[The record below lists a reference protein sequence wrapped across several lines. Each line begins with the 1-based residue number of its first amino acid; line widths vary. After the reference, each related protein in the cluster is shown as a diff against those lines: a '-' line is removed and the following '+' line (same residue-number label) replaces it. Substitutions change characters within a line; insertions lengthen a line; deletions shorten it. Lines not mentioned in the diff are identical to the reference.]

1 MKLGQLRDPRDRGDS
16 AVRTLTNSITLLECL
31 GEKR

>member
-1 MKLGQLRDPRDRGDS
+1 MKLGQLWDPRDRGDS
-16 AVRTLTNSITLLECL
+16 AVRTLINSITLLECL